1 MAIRETFKDDT
12 YARPLN
18 VAHVAKIKVDFR
30 WSLFGRPW
38 VSQRETNLFAVVDG
52 NHRIAAV
59 RELHGDKIEI
69 PVIVLTGL
77 TKADEAYIF
86 GEAQKN
92 RLTISP
98 LQIFRADIEA
108 RNEEA
113 LAIRQILAERGLEF
127 ASSGTRTPIA
137 AKHLRAVTTVRR
149 IFRQGVLKQTLDV
162 LMSAWPNEVEAFGNN
177 QLQGVGAFLQ
187 GYPDA
192 DTERLVIVLR
202 RRSPVEFERFVKDYG
217 EKLLGGNYRG
227 TAGRVVLV
235 SWYNYKL
242 TTKNQLVSKELP
254 R

>member
-1 MAIRETFKDDT
+1 
-12 YARPLN
+12 
-18 VAHVAKIKVDFR
+18 
-30 WSLFGRPW
+30 
-38 VSQRETNLFAVVDG
+38 
-52 NHRIAAV
+52 
-59 RELHGDKIEI
+59 
-69 PVIVLTGL
+69 
-77 TKADEAYIF
+77 
-86 GEAQKN
+86 
-92 RLTISP
+92 
-98 LQIFRADIEA
+98 
-108 RNEEA
+108 
-113 LAIRQILAERGLEF
+113 
-127 ASSGTRTPIA
+127 
-137 AKHLRAVTTVRR
+137 
-149 IFRQGVLKQTLDV
+149 
-162 LMSAWPNEVEAFGNN
+162 MSAWPNEVEAFGNN